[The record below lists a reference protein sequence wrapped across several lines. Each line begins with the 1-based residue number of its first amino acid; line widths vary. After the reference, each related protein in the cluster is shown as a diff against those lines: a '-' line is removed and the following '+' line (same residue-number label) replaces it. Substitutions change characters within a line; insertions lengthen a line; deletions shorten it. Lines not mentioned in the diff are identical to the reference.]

1 MGASER
7 RISMQLYNTLTGRK
21 ERFEPADPKRPTM
34 YVCGPTVYNH
44 PHIGNARPAV
54 VFDLL
59 FRLLRHRYGDALYVR
74 NVTDIDDKI
83 MAAAAAEGVRAEVV
97 AARYAAAYQ
106 DDMAAL
112 NVLPPTVEPYATGH
126 VPQMIAMIQ
135 RLSDG
140 GHAYV
145 AEGHVLF
152 HVPSFAAYGALSRR
166 SREEMIEGARV
177 EVAPYKRDPADFVLW
192 KPSTDEQPGWDSPWG
207 RGRPGWHIECS
218 AMVEAHLGATV
229 DIHGGGLDLKFPH
242 HENEVAQSVCAHAG
256 APLARFWL
264 HNGFL
269 DVEREKMSKSLGNVV
284 LVRDL
289 LHDAPGEAIRYALL
303 AAHYRKPLDWSAAG
317 LARAKHALDRLY
329 LTLSELPGP
338 NEPEP
343 EFESGA
349 LPEEVE
355 HRSDAR
361 KSNDSAPPP
370 DFEPAAEREARG
382 PVCKAAV
389 PAGVLAALEDDL
401 NTPKAFAELFALA
414 RAANASADEDERREL
429 KSRLL
434 TGGSLLGLL
443 QQDPEVWL
451 KTSGRSSVSADL
463 RLRWNVQGATKIN
476 HKEIE
481 RLIELRAA
489 ARKAKDFAEADR
501 IRDQLAAEGV
511 ILEDQPG
518 RTRWRL
524 AG

>member
-1 MGASER
+1 
-7 RISMQLYNTLTGRK
+7 MQLYDSLTGRK
-21 ERFEPADPKRPTM
+21 QRFQPADAGRPTM

-54 VFDLL
+54 VFDVL
-59 FRLLRHRYGDALYVR
+59 FRLLRHRYGDAAYVR

-83 MAAAAAEGVRAEVV
+83 MAAGAAEGVATEVV
-97 AARYAAAYQ
+97 AARYAAAYHE
-106 DDMAAL
+106 DMAAL
-112 NVLPPTVEPYATGH
+112 NVLPPTVEPYATAH

-135 RLSDG
+135 RLIDG

-152 HVPSFAAYGALSRR
+152 HVPSFPAYGALSRR

-242 HENEVAQSVCAHAG
+242 HENESAQSVCAHDG
-256 APLARFWL
+256 ALLARFWL

-289 LHDAPGEAIRYALL
+289 LRDAPGEAIRYALL

-317 LARAKHALDRLY
+317 LARARHALDRLY
-329 LTLSELPGP
+329 LTLFELPEP
-338 NEPEP
+338 ATEAPAPEP
-343 EFESGA
+343 F
-349 LPEEVE
+349 V
-355 HRSDAR
+355 
-361 KSNDSAPPP
+361 
-370 DFEPAAEREARG
+370 
-382 PVCKAAV
+382 
-389 PAGVLAALEDDL
+389 AALEDDL
-401 NTPKAFAELFALA
+401 NMPKAFAELFALG
-414 RAANASADEDERREL
+414 RAANASTDDEERRAL
-429 KSRLL
+429 KGQLL
-434 TGGSLLGLL
+434 AAGGLLGLL
-443 QQDPEVWL
+443 QQEPEVWL
-451 KTSGRSSVSADL
+451 KTTGKV
-463 RLRWNVQGATKIN
+463 
-476 HKEIE
+476 EIDAAEVE
-481 RLIELRAA
+481 RLIERRAA
-489 ARKAKDFAEADR
+489 ARQARDFEEADR

-518 RTRWRL
+518 KTRWRL

>member
-1 MGASER
+1 
-7 RISMQLYNTLTGRK
+7 MQLYNSLTGRK
-21 ERFEPADPKRPTM
+21 ERFQPAEAGRPTM

-54 VFDLL
+54 VFDVL
-59 FRLLRHRYGDALYVR
+59 FRLLRHRYGAVAYVR

-83 MAAAAAEGVRAEVV
+83 MAAAAAEGISTEVV
-97 AARYAAAYQ
+97 AERYAAAYQ
-106 DDMAAL
+106 EDMAAL

-126 VPQMIAMIQ
+126 LPQMIAIIL
-135 RLSDG
+135 RLIAT
-140 GHAYV
+140 GHAY
-145 AEGHVLF
+145 ETDGHVLF
-152 HVPSFAAYGALSRR
+152 HVPSFPGYGALSRR

-192 KPSTDEQPGWDSPWG
+192 KPSSDEQPGWDSPWG

-242 HENEVAQSVCAHAG
+242 HENEIAQSTCVHDG

-264 HNGFL
+264 HNGLL

-289 LHDAPGEAIRYALL
+289 LRDAPGEAIRYALL

-338 NEPEP
+338 DEPGP
-343 EFESGA
+343 EAAMPES
-349 LPEEVE
+349 LV
-355 HRSDAR
+355 
-361 KSNDSAPPP
+361 
-370 DFEPAAEREARG
+370 
-382 PVCKAAV
+382 
-389 PAGVLAALEDDL
+389 AALEDDL

-414 RAANASADEDERREL
+414 RAANASADEDECREL
-429 KSRLL
+429 KAQLL
-434 TGGSLLGLL
+434 AGGSLLGLL

-451 KTSGRSSVSADL
+451 KTTGRA
-463 RLRWNVQGATKIN
+463 
-476 HKEIE
+476 EIDEAEVE
-481 RLIELRAA
+481 RLIELRTA
-489 ARKAKDFAEADR
+489 ARQAKDFEQADR

-511 ILEDQPG
+511 ILEDQAG

>member
-1 MGASER
+1 
-7 RISMQLYNTLTGRK
+7 MQLYDSLTGRK
-21 ERFEPADPKRPTM
+21 ERFQPADPKRPTM

-54 VFDLL
+54 VFDVL
-59 FRLLRHRYGDALYVR
+59 FRLLRQRHGDVIYVR

-83 MAAAAAEGVRAEVV
+83 MAAAAAEGVPTEVI
-97 AARYAAAYQ
+97 ADRYAAAY
-106 DDMAAL
+106 DADMAAL
-112 NVLPPTVEPYATGH
+112 NVLPPTVEPRATAH
-126 VPQMIAMIQ
+126 VPQMVAMIE
-135 RLSDG
+135 RLLAR
-140 GHAYV
+140 GHAYE

-152 HVPSFAAYGALSRR
+152 HVPSFPGYGALSRR

-242 HENEVAQSVCAHAG
+242 HENEIAQSVCAHHG
-256 APLARFWL
+256 APLARVWL

-269 DVEREKMSKSLGNVV
+269 DVEREKMSKSLGNVL

-289 LHDAPGEAIRYALL
+289 LRDAPGEAIRYALL

-343 EFESGA
+343 EAPLPGTEDPADRGGSVDFRRNADLAAEPESQAG
-349 LPEEVE
+349 V
-355 HRSDAR
+355 R
-361 KSNDSAPPP
+361 KSS
-370 DFEPAAEREARG
+370 
-382 PVCKAAV
+382 V

-429 KSRLL
+429 KGQLL
-434 TGGSLLGLL
+434 SGGRLLGLL

-451 KTSGRSSVSADL
+451 KTTGKA
-463 RLRWNVQGATKIN
+463 
-476 HKEIE
+476 EIDEAEVE

-489 ARKAKDFAEADR
+489 ARQARDFAEADR

-511 ILEDQPG
+511 ILEDQPD

>member
-1 MGASER
+1 
-7 RISMQLYNTLTGRK
+7 MQLFNSLTGRK
-21 ERFEPADPKRPTM
+21 ETFTPGDLGRPTM

-54 VFDLL
+54 VFDVL
-59 FRLLRHRYGDALYVR
+59 FRLLMHRYGDVLYVR

-83 MAAAAAEGVRAEVV
+83 MAAAAAEGVATEVV
-97 AARYAAAYQ
+97 AKRYAAAY
-106 DDMAAL
+106 DEDMAAL
-112 NVLPPTVEPYATGH
+112 NVLAPTVEPYATGH
-126 VPQMIAMIQ
+126 VPQMIAIIE
-135 RLSDG
+135 RLIAS
-140 GHAYV
+140 GHAYE
-145 AEGHVLF
+145 ADGHVLF

-192 KPSTDEQPGWDSPWG
+192 KPSSAEQPGWDSPWG

-242 HENEVAQSVCAHAG
+242 HENEIAQSVCAHEG

-289 LHDAPGEAIRYALL
+289 LRAAPGEAIRYALL
-303 AAHYRKPLDWSAAG
+303 AAHYRKPLDWSEAG

-343 EFESGA
+343 EA
-349 LPEEVE
+349 PMPEPLV
-355 HRSDAR
+355 
-361 KSNDSAPPP
+361 
-370 DFEPAAEREARG
+370 
-382 PVCKAAV
+382 
-389 PAGVLAALEDDL
+389 AALEDDL
-401 NTPKAFAELFALA
+401 NTPKAFAELFAMA
-414 RAANASADEDERREL
+414 RTANASADEDERRAL
-429 KSRLL
+429 KAQILA
-434 TGGSLLGLL
+434 GGALLGLL
-443 QQDPEVWL
+443 QQHPEAWL
-451 KTSGRSSVSADL
+451 RTTGKA
-463 RLRWNVQGATKIN
+463 
-476 HKEIE
+476 EIDAAEVE
-481 RLIELRAA
+481 RLIGLRAQ
-489 ARKAKDFAEADR
+489 ARKSKDFEEADR

-511 ILEDQPG
+511 ILEDQPD